1 MTSHSTAGSKNAVA
15 AAEDLW
21 HYAATVYQRP
31 GLKDALLALQDR
43 HGIDVVVLLTCA
55 YLAEK
60 HCRLTSASI
69 SELIQANRAIR
80 GDFVLPIRQLRRH
93 CAESGGSEGLY
104 SALKAAEL
112 QAERAQMGALAGRF
126 WPWLAQRDKGA
137 SVEANICVYW
147 GSVVG
152 AADEPLLSEV
162 AAILQ
167 GSPPLAP
174 S

>member
-1 MTSHSTAGSKNAVA
+1 MTSHSTAGAENAVA

-21 HYAATVYQRP
+21 LYAVTVYQRP
-31 GLKDALLALQDR
+31 GLKDALLALQD
-43 HGIDVVVLLTCA
+43 HYDIDVVVLLCCA

-60 HCRLTSASI
+60 QCRLTSASI
-69 SELIQANRAIR
+69 SELIQTTRAVR

-137 SVEANICVYW
+137 SVAANIWVYW
-147 GSVVG
+147 GFAAG

-167 GSPPLAP
+167 GSPPQVP